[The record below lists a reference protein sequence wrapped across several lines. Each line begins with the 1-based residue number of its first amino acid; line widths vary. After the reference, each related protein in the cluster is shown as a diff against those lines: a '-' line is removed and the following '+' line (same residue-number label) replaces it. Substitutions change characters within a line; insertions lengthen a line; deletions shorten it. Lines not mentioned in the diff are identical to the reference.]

1 MARFSAKKGYVAAE
15 GESSSRGRKRTR
27 TVPEEEVVAEESEDE
42 AVASDDGNDEDGNDE
57 DENEEAAGFEEQADV
72 SESDG
77 AETMYGSNSIIL
89 TDPDVLDCSVCYES
103 LKIPVFQCENGH
115 IACDSCCTK
124 LNNKCPSCSFP
135 IGYNRNRAIEKV
147 IESMKVLCRNSKHG
161 CRERLDFN
169 GRKDHEDNCIY
180 SPYRCPIHGCG
191 VIGSF
196 QQLWRHIPDRH
207 STIVKRFQYNRSLT
221 ILLDK
226 NSKFIVL
233 KEEKEGALFILNNSP
248 DYSGNKITVNSIGP
262 ILSKT
267 VLSYDLM
274 AIRDIDTLR
283 LLSLV
288 KNHFAQ
294 VGGSSSFLI
303 VPHAFFDSNRQ
314 LKMELCI
321 RLTNLQ

>member
-1 MARFSAKKGYVAAE
+1 MVRFSAKDCAAE

-27 TVPEEEVVAEESEDE
+27 VVSEVREDDDDDE
-42 AVASDDGNDEDGNDE
+42 ADDDGNDEV
-57 DENEEAAGFEEQADV
+57 ENGEAAGVDERADV
-72 SESDG
+72 SEDVDTMDG
-77 AETMYGSNSIIL
+77 LTAVFL
-89 TDPDVLDCSVCYES
+89 TDSDVLDCVICYES

-169 GRKDHEDNCIY
+169 GRKEHEDNCIY
-180 SPYRCPIHGCG
+180 SPYRCPIHCCG